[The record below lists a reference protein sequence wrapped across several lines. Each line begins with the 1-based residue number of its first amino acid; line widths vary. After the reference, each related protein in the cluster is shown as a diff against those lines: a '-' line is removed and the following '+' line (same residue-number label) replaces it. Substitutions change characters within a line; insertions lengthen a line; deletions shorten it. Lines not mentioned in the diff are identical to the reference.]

1 MENKSHAFIAGLFA
15 LFFGVAAVVALVWLR
30 GNQERLREYVVV
42 TKYSIGG
49 LNPEAQV
56 RYRGIR
62 VGKVRDIRLDPS
74 DPGDILITIAIAENI
89 PVTKGTVAKLA
100 SQGVTGIAHVLLL
113 DNGNNREPLADDGRP
128 PRIVMVPA
136 LLDEVSESGTAALRQ
151 AQEVMTAASALLNE
165 ENRRRFAATL
175 ANLEAAS
182 ASMKPALDNMN
193 ASLLQVRK
201 LLDDQNVKSISRAAG
216 EVGPLLADTR
226 QLVSRMQATADK
238 LDVAIGDASAG
249 GMSALMPRIN
259 ELAADFSMTSRQ
271 LTRVLRLLEDS
282 PQGLVFGVPAAA
294 PGPGEP
300 GFDGGGKVAK

>member
-151 AQEVMTAASALLNE
+151 SRTRKPTSNSARTA
-165 ENRRRFAATL
+165 
-175 ANLEAAS
+175 
-182 ASMKPALDNMN
+182 NMFRCQRCRVVPP
-193 ASLLQVRK
+193 S
-201 LLDDQNVKSISRAAG
+201 
-216 EVGPLLADTR
+216 T
-226 QLVSRMQATADK
+226 M
-238 LDVAIGDASAG
+238 DASSE
-249 GMSALMPRIN
+249 M
-259 ELAADFSMTSRQ
+259 
-271 LTRVLRLLEDS
+271 LRLMS
-282 PQGLVFGVPAAA
+282 STIPT
-294 PGPGEP
+294 
-300 GFDGGGKVAK
+300 